1 MTANAISSNSRRR
14 FLWLSVALSVAALIQ
29 IFDAWRSPV
38 IARDGMR
45 FIAIAQEL
53 HRPREAFA
61 YFTQH
66 PGYPAC
72 ICIVHRALGHLSDG
86 ATVGSWVWAARLVS
100 GVFGLGCIVAVWLL
114 TRGLVGDLAANLAAL
129 IFAVLPIARLNA
141 ADALSDSGHLCF
153 YLLGAWF
160 LCDAVNGRGT
170 WRYFAAGC
178 CSGLAYWIRPEGWSV
193 ALVGGLFL
201 GFELCRSTLLSRR
214 QAWRGL
220 VLLMTATAIVSGP
233 YVLLSGKITDKVRR
247 KENLVKFSRHL
258 KQADA
263 KSPSKETPSAH
274 IEQTGLPLTLGGAA
288 SVLAAALAQLFKN
301 ILETYQAL
309 LLPACWA
316 LLPNNKFRFPAGPA
330 RVIWG
335 LATLHMLLL
344 VGLFITGGYI
354 SERHLLPI
362 LGLSMPV
369 VGAGLLRLA
378 VDFAIIITLLGKIG
392 TARRGRPW
400 TLAFFLALMIVT
412 LLPQALRNSHAQ
424 FVPDL
429 AAAEWIRQH
438 KRPLDKVIT
447 NTPYPL
453 FYAETS
459 GKCVKQNEDFGREL
473 AGLANHRVLVI
484 VQRKQKQPPV
494 ATAIAFDSDNHT
506 TALEFVAQCKFRS
519 KTHEVL
525 VYACEPRIAQT
536 ADNAQRR
543 IQR

>member
-1 MTANAISSNSRRR
+1 MTASATTTYSRRR
-14 FLWLSVALSVAALIQ
+14 FAWLSVALSVAAFIQ

-72 ICIVHRALGHLSDG
+72 IYIVHGAVGTFSDD
-86 ATVGSWVWAARLVS
+86 ATVDAWVWAARLTS
-100 GVFGLGCIVAVWLL
+100 SIFGLGCIVAVWLL

-170 WRYFAAGC
+170 WRYVAAGC

-193 ALVGGLFL
+193 ALVGCLFL

-220 VLLMTATAIVSGP
+220 VLLVAATAVVSGP

-258 KQADA
+258 KQADG
-263 KSPSKETPSAH
+263 KSPSKVSPTAH
-274 IEQTGLPLTLGGAA
+274 IDQTGLPTTVGSFA
-288 SVLAAALAQLFKN
+288 SVLAAALGAAIQEYSRDVSGHCCCLSV
-301 ILETYQAL
+301 
-309 LLPACWA
+309 A

-344 VGLFITGGYI
+344 VGLYFTGGYI

-362 LGLSMPV
+362 LGLSMPI
-369 VGAGLLRLA
+369 VGAGLLRLG
-378 VDFAIIITLLGKIG
+378 VDIAIVVTRIG
-392 TARRGRPW
+392 NISTARRGRPW
-400 TLAFFLALMIVT
+400 ALAFFSA
-412 LLPQALRNSHAQ
+412 P
-424 FVPDL
+424 
-429 AAAEWIRQH
+429 
-438 KRPLDKVIT
+438 
-447 NTPYPL
+447 
-453 FYAETS
+453 
-459 GKCVKQNEDFGREL
+459 
-473 AGLANHRVLVI
+473 
-484 VQRKQKQPPV
+484 
-494 ATAIAFDSDNHT
+494 
-506 TALEFVAQCKFRS
+506 
-519 KTHEVL
+519 
-525 VYACEPRIAQT
+525 
-536 ADNAQRR
+536 
-543 IQR
+543 